1 MGDIADAMLDG
12 DLCQYCG
19 VYMEGGAGYPQTC
32 AGCQREAKDFPDGRN
47 AKVKCPICQKTVKAV
62 GLKDHTRDAH
72 SALIKEGNPT

>member
-12 DLCQYCG
+12 DLCEGCG
-19 VYMEGGAGYPQTC
+19 VYMPGGAGYPQRC
-32 AGCQREAKDFPDGRN
+32 SDCSREAKAFPEGRS

-72 SALIKEGNPT
+72 SAQREADGK

>member
-12 DLCQYCG
+12 DLCQVCG
-19 VYMEGGAGYPQTC
+19 VYMSGGDGYPQTC
-32 AGCQREAKDFPDGRN
+32 AGCLRETRDFPDGRH

-72 SALIKEGNPT
+72 SGANRGTKP